1 MRLALL
7 LTTANTALL
16 VGVAAAAA
24 PSTAPSFAAAKG
36 YETGAGPESA
46 AIADVDGDGKQD
58 LVTGNYYGATVS
70 VLLNGGNGVFQRH
83 HDYDVGTGPVSIAV
97 SDLNGDGKAD
107 VVSANLW
114 TETISV
120 LLNRVD
126 GTFGAAVSYAAGRP
140 YDMAVADVNGD
151 AAPDLVFTNGEADSL
166 SVLTNRGDGTFG
178 SERDY
183 ETGAGPNDVEVGD
196 LNGDG
201 RPDIATA
208 NGSASTVSVLLNTG
222 GGFAHSGEYDGEGG
236 FPRLALGDL
245 NVDGKPDIVVV
256 GDGGAVSLLNRG
268 DGSFAAARLRS
279 AWGHV
284 LADLNGDGSPDFV
297 TSGVWVSMNLG
308 SGHFG
313 PEVGYGGGRLL
324 AVGDLNGDGRPDL
337 VSSGEDYIDG
347 GSVSV
352 RLNTPGLCNVQS
364 VNGEYFR
371 TPTLAAAKRILARGL
386 CRVGKVSRVFS
397 PYVKKGL
404 VISQKPGFGAVL
416 PQGGKVRLVISKGK
430 RR

>member
-1 MRLALL
+1 M
-7 LTTANTALL
+7 
-16 VGVAAAAA
+16 
-24 PSTAPSFAAAKG
+24 
-36 YETGAGPESA
+36 
-46 AIADVDGDGKQD
+46 
-58 LVTGNYYGATVS
+58 
-70 VLLNGGNGVFQRH
+70 
-83 HDYDVGTGPVSIAV
+83 
-97 SDLNGDGKAD
+97 
-107 VVSANLW
+107 
-114 TETISV
+114 
-120 LLNRVD
+120 
-126 GTFGAAVSYAAGRP
+126 
-140 YDMAVADVNGD
+140 
-151 AAPDLVFTNGEADSL
+151 
-166 SVLTNRGDGTFG
+166 
-178 SERDY
+178 
-183 ETGAGPNDVEVGD
+183 
-196 LNGDG
+196 
-201 RPDIATA
+201 
-208 NGSASTVSVLLNTG
+208 
-222 GGFAHSGEYDGEGG
+222 
-236 FPRLALGDL
+236 
-245 NVDGKPDIVVV
+245 
-256 GDGGAVSLLNRG
+256 
-268 DGSFAAARLRS
+268 
-279 AWGHV
+279 

-308 SGHFG
+308 SGRFG

-324 AVGDLNGDGRPDL
+324 AVGDLNGDRRPDL